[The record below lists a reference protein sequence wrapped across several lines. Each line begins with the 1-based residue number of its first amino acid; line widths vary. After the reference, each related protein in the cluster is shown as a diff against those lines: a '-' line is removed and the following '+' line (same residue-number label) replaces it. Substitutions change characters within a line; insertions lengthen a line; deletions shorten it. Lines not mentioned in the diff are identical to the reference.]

1 MNLLKLSDKP
11 FNIRLIAIISALL
24 NILIHLLVY
33 NNLEYHRDEL
43 LYFSLGMHPAF
54 GYATVPPMI
63 GWLAAVMQWIFGTS
77 LFAVKILPAL
87 LSGAFTLVAI
97 SITKELGGRTYAV
110 ILTGITLLVMP
121 FALRSFYYFMPV
133 AFDIFFWALITLF
146 FLRYINT
153 GKDKWLI
160 LTGAMAGLGMLNKYM
175 IALLVVCLLFSL
187 ILVRDFSIFRKK
199 AFYFGIVCGLIIFLP
214 NIFWQ
219 ISHHLPV
226 INHMK
231 ELNETQLK
239 HVSHSAFLIEQLMN
253 PFPGTI
259 ILIPG
264 LYFLFK
270 EKKYRFMGVTAA
282 LVILIL
288 LILRGKS
295 YYTNGIMVYLLAGG
309 AVFFEKIIRKLAL
322 KIILPVLLILIF
334 FPGVPFGIPVY
345 KADGLVTYFKYLE
358 DHYGMTIGRRFEDES
373 IHSLP
378 QDYADQI
385 GWEELT
391 KHAAEAWRQIPE
403 KDKAIIYCE
412 NYGQAG
418 AINVIGKKY
427 GLPEPISFN
436 ESFYYWLPRSFDP
449 DIEYAIYINY
459 ENEMGDDV
467 KDLFSDIKFI
477 GQISNIHAREYGTSV
492 WLCSHPNRS
501 FNEFWSERMK

>member
-1 MNLLKLSDKP
+1 MKTLPKISVLNLVAFGL
-11 FNIRLIAIISALL
+11 AAL
-24 NILIHLLVY
+24 NVIIHLLVY

-63 GWLAAVMQWIFGTS
+63 GWLSAVLQWLFGTS
-77 LFAVKILPAL
+77 IFAVKIFPAL

-97 SITKELGGRTYAV
+97 AITKELGGKTYAALLV
-110 ILTGITLLVMP
+110 GITILVMP
-121 FALRSFYYFMPV
+121 FAERSFYYFMPV
-133 AFDIFFWALITLF
+133 PFDIFFWALIMLF
-146 FLRYINT
+146 FLRYLNS

-160 LTGAMAGLGMLNKYM
+160 LTGAMSGLGMLNKYM
-175 IALLVVCLLFSL
+175 IALLIICMLLSL
-187 ILVRDFSIFRKK
+187 ILVRDYSIFRKK
-199 AFYFGIVCGLIIFLP
+199 AFYYGILAGLIIFLP
-214 NIFWQ
+214 NLIWQ
-219 ISHHLPV
+219 IVHDLPV

-239 HVSHSAFLIEQLMN
+239 HVSHSAFLIEQFMN
-253 PFPGTI
+253 PFPGTF

-264 LYFLFK
+264 LYFLLK
-270 EKKYRFMGVTAA
+270 EKKYRFMGFTTI

-309 AVFFEKIIRKLAL
+309 AVFFERVTRRLAMR
-322 KIILPVLLILIF
+322 IILPVLLILIF
-334 FPGVPFGIPVY
+334 IPGLPFGIPVY
-345 KADGLVTYFKYLE
+345 KADGLVTYFKFLE

-391 KHAAEAWRQIPE
+391 RYAAVAWDKIPE
-403 KDKAIIYCE
+403 QDKAFIYCE

-418 AINVIGKKY
+418 AINIIGKKY
-427 GLPEPISFN
+427 GLPEPVSFN
-436 ESFYYWLPRSFDP
+436 ESFYYWIPRSFEP
-449 DIEYAIYINY
+449 DIEYAVYINY
-459 ENEMGDDV
+459 EMGEDV
-467 KDLFSDIKFI
+467 KALFSQIEFI
-477 GQISNIHAREYGTSV
+477 GMISNIHAREYGTSV
-492 WLCSHPNRS
+492 WLCSKPTRS
-501 FNEFWSERMK
+501 FNEFWMERLK